1 MFALHTHISTY
12 IVLYYNQQTVYFPRQ
27 GGSHRMSQ
35 GNPQSNTEQW
45 PRYTYIVPQV
55 YTKAKVRLV
64 GLGTYTPTGVI
75 TNEFFAYISTRL
87 GDPRSADDLERV
99 TGLSTRHVR
108 ASTLE
113 LCRRMAGADAPGLID
128 GSEETKDETLV
139 DMAVVAARRAL
150 ASAGRDASE
159 VDTVIGAS
167 SSDNDAFPTIAGYVQ
182 HRLGIGPIRATMLR
196 GACACQTEA
205 FQTCAEVLTASSA
218 KLVLLVTAE
227 GLLPNIMNV
236 LDWKTSSL
244 FGEGASAYLLEV
256 GDEDTYVI
264 NGSDAAQGP
273 ALYYQTPLRKDV
285 LEMAEVDMK
294 MRQLFADGNGQDL
307 NKILAQYL
315 VGYTKMNGKEVF
327 REAPRAMAE
336 AVDALARHAGLARDD
351 LKYII
356 PHQANSRIT
365 RRMGELMVHDYG
377 WPDST
382 MDKLVDNFR
391 YYGNLSNASIAL
403 AMAVLLRQGRL
414 LDGDWLALPA
424 VGGGMNYGCWLLRYH
439 DLEHPDEVMG
449 QD

>member
-1 MFALHTHISTY
+1 
-12 IVLYYNQQTVYFPRQ
+12 
-27 GGSHRMSQ
+27 MSQ
-35 GNPQSNTEQW
+35 GNSQSNPEQW
-45 PRYTYIVPQV
+45 PHYTYIVPQV
-55 YTKAKVRLV
+55 YTKAKVRLI
-64 GLGTYTPTGVI
+64 GLGTYTPSGTI
-75 TNEFFAYISTRL
+75 TNEFFAYIATGL

-108 ASTLE
+108 ASTLD
-113 LCRRMAGADAPGLID
+113 LCRRMAGANAPGLID
-128 GSEETKDETLV
+128 GPGADKDETLV
-139 DMAVVAARRAL
+139 DMAVIAARRAL
-150 ASAGRDASE
+150 ASAGRAASE
-159 VDTVIGAS
+159 IDTVIGAS

-256 GDEDTYVI
+256 GDEDSYVI

-294 MRQLFADGNGQDL
+294 MRQHFADGNGQEL

-336 AVDALARHAGLARDD
+336 AVDALSRHAGLAHDD
-351 LKYII
+351 LAHII

-365 RRMGELMVHDYG
+365 RRLGELLVHDYG
-377 WPDST
+377 WPAST

-403 AMAVLLRQGRL
+403 AMAVMLRQGRL
-414 LDGDWLALPA
+414 RDGDWMALPA

-439 DLEHPDEVMG
+439 DLKHPEEVMG
-449 QD
+449 DA

>member
-1 MFALHTHISTY
+1 
-12 IVLYYNQQTVYFPRQ
+12 
-27 GGSHRMSQ
+27 MSQ
-35 GNPQSNTEQW
+35 GYTGQW
-45 PRYTYIVPQV
+45 PHYTYIVPQI
-55 YTKAKVRLV
+55 YTKAKMRLI
-64 GLGTYTPTGVI
+64 GLGTYAPSGTI

-128 GSEETKDETLV
+128 GPDGKDETLV
-139 DMAVVAARRAL
+139 DMAVIAAQRAL

-159 VDTVIGAS
+159 IDTVIGAS

-182 HRLGIGPIRATMLR
+182 MRLGLGPIRATMLR

-205 FQTCAEVLTASSA
+205 FQTCAEVLAASSA
-218 KLVLLVTAE
+218 KLVLMVTAE

-244 FGEGASAYLLEV
+244 FGEGASAYLLEM

-264 NGSDAAQGP
+264 NGSDANQGP
-273 ALYYQTPLRKDV
+273 SLYYQTPLRKDV
-285 LEMAEVDMK
+285 IEMAEVDLK
-294 MRQLFADGNGQDL
+294 MRQLYESGKGEEL
-307 NKILAQYL
+307 NKILAMYH
-315 VGYTKMNGKEVF
+315 VGYTKMNGKDVF

-336 AVDALARHAGLARDD
+336 SVDALCRHAGLAHDD
-351 LKYII
+351 LSYII

-365 RRMGELMVHDYG
+365 RRMGELMINDYG
-377 WPDST
+377 WPRST

-391 YYGNLSNASIAL
+391 YYGNLSNASIATAL
-403 AMAVLLRQGRL
+403 MELLRQGRL
-414 LDGDWLALPA
+414 HDGQWMALPA

-439 DLEHPDEVMG
+439 ALHDVEATIHPE
-449 QD
+449 